1 MDSEAFEIA
10 RGLYNSKGIVFGRL
24 TVYVDNSILHDKLNY
39 ARKFL
44 LFFAFSQVFVSTFVF
59 LLHFVVICDL
69 IKTEQTT

>member
-10 RGLYNSKGIVFGRL
+10 RGLYNSKGIVFGQF

-44 LFFAFSQVFVSTFVF
+44 RAYFSSSCHGLVEDRRAHDFNMSLV
-59 LLHFVVICDL
+59 L
-69 IKTEQTT
+69 

>member
-10 RGLYNSKGIVFGRL
+10 RGLYNSKGMVFGQL

-44 LFFAFSQVFVSTFVF
+44 TSTFLCSFKKIPIDSMLPWVCA
-59 LLHFVVICDL
+59 VTVINYRRL
-69 IKTEQTT
+69 

>member
-10 RGLYNSKGIVFGRL
+10 RGLYNSKGMVFGQL

-44 LFFAFSQVFVSTFVF
+44 RA
-59 LLHFVVICDL
+59 
-69 IKTEQTT
+69 